1 MRKRGSPIQEDISLD
16 KENLVIS
23 GKGKNQSPVSGVLT
37 ISCPDRRGIVASVT
51 TFLAQHGANI
61 LDASQHSDLNVQAF
75 FMRVQF
81 DLGGMTLGRD
91 EIGPAFESI
100 ARQFGMDWQL
110 HFSDRPKTIAL
121 LVSKLD
127 HCLYDLLLRWR
138 AGEFAAHIPLIISN
152 HESLRPVAESFGI
165 PYHWLPVSASN
176 RAVQE
181 SQITALLE
189 QHGVELVV
197 LARYMQVLSPAL
209 VQQYPARIINIH
221 HSFLPAFVGGRPYH
235 QAYERGVKMIGATS
249 HYVTEEL
256 DQGPIIAQD
265 VTQVSHRDSVEDL
278 IRKGRDLERQVLAR
292 AVRAHLEDR
301 VLTYGKRT
309 VVFD

>member
-1 MRKRGSPIQEDISLD
+1 MSEGEFSI
-16 KENLVIS
+16 
-23 GKGKNQSPVSGVLT
+23 KNPQSATKNPVSGILT

-51 TFLAQHGANI
+51 TFLAQHGANV
-61 LDASQHSDLNVQAF
+61 LDASQHSDLSVQAF

-81 DLGGMTLGRD
+81 ELEGMTLGRD
-91 EIGPAFESI
+91 EIAPAFGPI
-100 ARQFGMDWQL
+100 AQHFEMDWQL
-110 HFSDRPKTIAL
+110 HFTDKPKEVAI

-127 HCLYDLLLRWR
+127 HCLYDLLLRQKS
-138 AGEFAAHIPLIISN
+138 GELACRIPLILSN
-152 HESLRPVAESFGI
+152 HETLTEVAHSFGI
-165 PYHWLPVSASN
+165 NFHCLPVTKDN
-176 RAVQE
+176 REAQE
-181 SQITALLE
+181 NKLNELLE
-189 QHGVELVV
+189 QNKIDLIV
-197 LARYMQVLSPAL
+197 LARYMQVLSPTF
-209 VQQYPARIINIH
+209 VQKYPNRIINIH

-265 VTQVSHRDSVEDL
+265 VTQVSHRDGVDDL
-278 IRKGRDLERQVLAR
+278 IRKGRDLERLVLAR

-309 VVFD
+309 VVFE